1 MVAVDVITGPYDVPW
16 VPKKGRTRP
25 TETTYARWYSF
36 SLIEVDLIVLHKP
49 NTQILVKTRIMN
61 LKGKLIVFSIFD
73 SQSTVKILLYTAKI
87 YFILIKKNL
96 PYIPRSVSIDMLLIP
111 TGSTER
117 SSEKISPEESKS
129 S

>member
-87 YFILIKKNL
+87 YFILIKKT
-96 PYIPRSVSIDMLLIP
+96 YHH
-111 TGSTER
+111 
-117 SSEKISPEESKS
+117 PEPKQPFEEPFEEPFEPKPPWQEE
-129 S
+129 